1 MERDLASTPVRRAAP
16 GPDDG
21 GSATE
26 PTRDRRHLLVAVLA
40 AVIGV
45 VVLAVSITGGNLVSF
60 ESLVGVLF
68 LAVAVVRYRL
78 AQAG

>member
-1 MERDLASTPVRRAAP
+1 VRRTGPAA
-16 GPDDG
+16 DG
-21 GSATE
+21 GEGTTE
-26 PTRDRRHLLVAVLA
+26 STNDRRHLLVAVLA

-68 LAVAVVRYRL
+68 LAIAVVRYRL